1 MSENNY
7 IRSEIQKKKNVIS
20 NHFRLINQKGV
31 FKSSLL
37 IFSGSLTK
45 KSMNRQIT
53 ATWTYIYKEIMEVKP
68 KQRSTHSHLIFQ
80 SFLNL
85 SPNYSIKIRACC
97 FVKIRGQLGPYS
109 HTQNEEIHKPKICIR
124 GPIHCH
130 FCCYQLKMCV
140 ANTPNNGF
148 IYSQEMRQQK
158 KNIDYLRNLICCLV
172 LLQQSYRIQ
181 INISL

>member
-85 SPNYSIKIRACC
+85 ASNYSIKIWACSLI
-97 FVKIRGQLGPYS
+97 KIWGQFTS
-109 HTQNEEIHKPKICIR
+109 QNEEIHKPEICIR
-124 GPIHCH
+124 GPIYIVT
-130 FCCYQLKMCV
+130 FVVINSRCV
-140 ANTPNNGF
+140 QQTHQTMALF
-148 IYSQEMRQQK
+148 IAK
-158 KNIDYLRNLICCLV
+158 K
-172 LLQQSYRIQ
+172 
-181 INISL
+181 